1 MHSSVVVCCCCFNSF
16 KCWSPLGLP
25 KTSKMLPS
33 PSLKIH
39 IAFEARPRLSLEIF
53 RAPLPRINLEVNNNP
68 LFEVSLKI
76 QGISRWKLF
85 RGSLKKNNFLT
96 LFYNL
101 FLAICAIFSRFF
113 EDSSKNLK
121 FLDLTLA
128 SYFEAY
134 SRGTLESY

>member
-1 MHSSVVVCCCCFNSF
+1 M
-16 KCWSPLGLP
+16 
-25 KTSKMLPS
+25 
-33 PSLKIH
+33 
-39 IAFEARPRLSLEIF
+39 IF
-53 RAPLPRINLEVNNNP
+53 RPLYNVENENQSQNPARSNVSNPPIFGTVNP

-85 RGSLKKNNFLT
+85 RGFLKKNNFLT